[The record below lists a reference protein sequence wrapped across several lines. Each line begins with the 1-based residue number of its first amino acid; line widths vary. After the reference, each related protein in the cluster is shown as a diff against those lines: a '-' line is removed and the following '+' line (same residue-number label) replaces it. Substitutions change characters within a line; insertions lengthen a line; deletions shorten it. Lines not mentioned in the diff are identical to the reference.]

1 MSDKVYYNG
10 TWTFE
15 NFTVEFTAI
24 GNYWYQP
31 CVMYFA
37 DGTGQPEDWD
47 VEDIEVTIKSI
58 KNLETGHTLTSEVEF
73 NYNFS
78 FEKIEDIKEKI
89 ADACYEGEYE
99 MNFPEDPYDEPDY
112 EEEEND

>member
-1 MSDKVYYNG
+1 MNKSSTVTYSG
-10 TWTFE
+10 TWSDETFK
-15 NFTVEFTAI
+15 VEFTAT

-58 KNLETGHTLTSEVEF
+58 KNKATGITVTELFPTE
-73 NYNFS
+73 
-78 FEKIEDIKEKI
+78 IEDIKEKI

-99 MNFPEDPYDEPDY
+99 MNFPEDPYDYY